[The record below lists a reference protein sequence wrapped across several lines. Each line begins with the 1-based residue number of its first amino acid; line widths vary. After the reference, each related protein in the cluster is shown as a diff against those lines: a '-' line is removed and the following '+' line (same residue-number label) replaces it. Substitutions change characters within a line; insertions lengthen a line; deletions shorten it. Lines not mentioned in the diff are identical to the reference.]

1 MIYWLFSILIQ
12 GIFPKVEEHPWWL
25 VPEQDSLSV
34 QVVNYNE
41 LKPLLHSKSD
51 TTYVVNFWATWCA
64 PCVQELPFFLE
75 LDSIYRDHPFKL
87 ILVSLDFKKDYIRKL
102 EPFVREN
109 DIGDHVVVLEDN
121 RANFWIGDID
131 AGWSGAIP
139 ATLVYRGGQ
148 RTFFER
154 TFYHTDELMDIVKP
168 FLNL

>member
-12 GIFPKVEEHPWWL
+12 GTFPKVEERSLWITPSS
-25 VPEQDSLSV
+25 DTLSV
-34 QVVNYNE
+34 HVINYDE

-75 LDSIYRDHPFKL
+75 MDSVYRNQPFKL
-87 ILVSLDFKKDYIRKL
+87 LLVSLDFKKDYIRKL
-102 EPFVREN
+102 EPFVRERQ
-109 DIGDHVVVLEDN
+109 IEDHVVVLEDN

-131 AGWSGAIP
+131 PEWSGAIP
-139 ATLVYRGGQ
+139 ATLVYRGET
-148 RTFFER
+148 RAFFER
-154 TFYHTDELMDIVKP
+154 TFHHADELNEIVKP